1 MAHSFID
8 KFGYRR
14 QRANPISR
22 VGVFPYTGEQIDQP
36 KKDLRTGRP
45 IFKRDDLG
53 EIVYKRNKKTGRIEV
68 DEDGDPIP
76 EFEMQFGLEPERLY
90 PVLRGPDALF
100 NPDAIDSFN
109 GLPIRVGHL
118 MIGDEKQNRKDE
130 KDKKLNSADKNP
142 NDGCIYNVR
151 PSMDEPGYLI
161 ADFCIYT
168 DRMKDILKEGKVK
181 ELSLGY
187 TCVYE
192 KEDGF
197 YDGVPYMFKQ
207 TNLRGNHLALVKH
220 GRCGSSV
227 CVYDSAIVTFDSLP
241 ESLVSTQ
248 EKETQM
254 EKEEKKEETS
264 KLDRA
269 KALASAIKGGD
280 EQLAQDCLDFA
291 DFPPDVRKEA
301 LERCKAGK
309 CEKKDEEKDVSDK
322 APKAAK
328 DDADV
333 PPTPPE
339 LPKEEP
345 KKPEAPAESNA
356 PAASTASAPAPAATP
371 EPTDAP
377 AGQDVPSPKEEEA
390 PAKDCK
396 DKAPKVEAHVCDKCG
411 KDPCE
416 CACAKEEEVP
426 AKDCGDKAPKA
437 AKDCGTGVTDPSIP
451 TPVAAVQVEAKEEEK
466 EEEAPA
472 KDCKDKTPK
481 AKEVEIK
488 VEEVKDPKPGD
499 AIAEAIEGSETV
511 EKDTEDG
518 ADKRIKA
525 DVVAEHDNVPPGKTA
540 KVAQDEYAAFVA
552 EFTEAQTLADMLR
565 PFIKETFDSAPMRVI
580 DVARFAAKHIDT
592 LAFVMDEADDEKVL
606 TAVRGYAAAVA
617 MDAAPTKQEVLVDT
631 PQQGDVIVQDEAP
644 KAEVKTATPR
654 DLMDYMSK

>member
-36 KKDLRTGRP
+36 KKDRNGKP
-45 IFKRDDLG
+45 IFKRDALG
-53 EIVYKRNKKTGRIEV
+53 EIIYKRNKKTGRIET
-68 DEDGDPIP
+68 DNDGDPIP

-100 NPDAIDSFN
+100 DLEAIESFN

-118 MIGDEKQNRKDE
+118 MIGDEKKNSKDE

-151 PSMDEPGYLI
+151 PSLDEPGYLI

-197 YDGVPYMFKQ
+197 YEGVPYMFKQ

-227 CVYDSAIVTFDSLP
+227 CVYDQAVVTFDSLP
-241 ESLVSTQ
+241 DSLVENQ
-248 EKETQM
+248 DKEKTPM
-254 EKEEKKEETS
+254 EEKEKKEETG

-291 DFPPDVRKEA
+291 DFPPEVRKEA

-309 CEKKDEEKDVSDK
+309 CEKKDGEKDVSDK
-322 APKAAK
+322 APKATK
-328 DDADV
+328 DGDDV

-339 LPKEEP
+339 LPPAEE
-345 KKPEAPAESNA
+345 KKDGDKPAESNA

-377 AGQDVPSPKEEEA
+377 AGQDVPA
-390 PAKDCK
+390 PTKDCK
-396 DKAPKVEAHVCDKCG
+396 DKAPKVVCDKCHC
-411 KDPCE
+411 DPCT
-416 CACAKEEEVP
+416 CKKEETE

-437 AKDCGTGVTDPSIP
+437 TKDCGTGVTEPSAP
-451 TPVAAVQVEAKEEEK
+451 TPVAALQGGEEKKEEPK
-466 EEEAPA
+466 PAEEATPA
-472 KDCKDKTPK
+472 KDCKDKAPEQV
-481 AKEVEIK
+481 EVKVEK
-488 VEEVKDPKPGD
+488 VEEPKPGE
-499 AIAEAIEGSETV
+499 AIAEAVEGKETTD
-511 EKDTEDG
+511 KKTEDG
-518 ADKRIKA
+518 AEKRIEA
-525 DVVAEHDNVPPGKTA
+525 DVKAEHDNVPPGKTA
-540 KVAQDEYAAFVA
+540 KVAQDEYAAFIA
-552 EFTEAQTLADMLR
+552 EYTEAQALAGKLR
-565 PFIKETFDSAPMRVI
+565 PYIKETFDSAPMRII

-617 MDAAPTKQEVLVDT
+617 MDSAPAKQEVLVDT
-631 PQQGDVIVQDEAP
+631 PKMGDVIVQDEAP
-644 KAEVKTATPR
+644 KAEVKAASPR